1 MSVAPDTMAT
11 SSPIRSLK
19 SAGNDIAELTTNGV
33 SPSSVTQL
41 DKESQPWTPS
51 SWTTKP
57 IKQDAVYPD
66 HKAVEKSLT
75 KLDRL
80 PPIVTPMEIMKLK
93 ASLRDVALGKAFL
106 LQGGDCAELFDYC
119 EENAIE
125 SKIKLLLQMSL
136 VLIWGSNKPVVRI
149 ARMAG
154 QYAKPRSSPTEMVD
168 GKEIPSFRGDILNGY
183 GLEERTLDPE
193 RLVSAYFH
201 SASTLNFI
209 RASISSGIADLHGPL
224 DWGLGHVQD
233 PELQSK
239 YSGIVASI
247 TDSLRFMRTVGAD
260 TAGQLQTVDLYTSHE
275 GLLLEYEQR
284 LTRRLKRPS
293 STPAPRE
300 GQVKSQADDGKAYY
314 NTSAHFLWV
323 GDRTRQIDGAHIEY
337 FRGIEN
343 PIGVKIGPTTSSSDL
358 LALLRILNPHIEVGK
373 ITLITR
379 YGASKVRGLLPAH
392 IKIVEGSEYARSV
405 VWQCDPMHG
414 NTKSTSTGIKTRQ
427 FADIFSELQETL
439 AIHKEQGSYLG
450 GVHLELTGDA
460 VTECTGGSEGLGED
474 DLSLNYT
481 SFCDPRLNEKQALEM
496 AFLIAGHFRG
506 SEQIS

>member
-1 MSVAPDTMAT
+1 MAHLNGPT
-11 SSPIRSLK
+11 K
-19 SAGNDIAELTTNGV
+19 STDSITN
-33 SPSSVTQL
+33 P
-41 DKESQPWTPS
+41 PWTPS
-51 SWTTKP
+51 SWNSKP
-57 IKQDAVYPD
+57 IKQDAIYED
-66 HKAVEKSLT
+66 RKSVEKSLS
-75 KLDRL
+75 KLERL
-80 PPIVTPMEIMKLK
+80 PPIVTPTEIEKLK

-154 QYAKPRSSPTEMVD
+154 QYAKPRSSPTELVD
-168 GKEIPSFRGDILNGY
+168 GVETPSFRGDILNGY
-183 GLEERTLDPE
+183 EVGDRALDPT

-209 RASISSGIADLHGPL
+209 RGSIGSGIADLHRPL
-224 DWGLGHVQD
+224 DWGLGHVRD
-233 PELQSK
+233 PELQTK
-239 YSGIVASI
+239 YSNIVSSI

-260 TAGQLQTVDLYTSHE
+260 TAGQLQTVDLFTSHE

-284 LTRRLKRPS
+284 LTRLLRNPTKSLDS
-293 STPAPRE
+293 SRASNTT
-300 GQVKSQADDGKAYY
+300 VDDTKSYY

-337 FRGIEN
+337 FRGIAN
-343 PIGVKIGPTTSSSDL
+343 PIGVKIGPTTSPSDL
-358 LALLRILNPHIEVGK
+358 LALLRTLNPSIEVGK

-379 YGASKVRGLLPAH
+379 YGASKVRSLLPTH
-392 IKIVEGSEYARSV
+392 IKTVEGSEYARSV

-414 NTKSTSTGIKTRQ
+414 NTRSTSTGIKTRQ
-427 FADIFSELQETL
+427 FTDILSELQETL
-439 AIHKEQGSYLG
+439 AIHKEEGSYLG
-450 GVHLELTGDA
+450 GVHLELTGEA
-460 VTECTGGSEGLGED
+460 VTECTGGSEGLKED

-481 SFCDPRLNEKQALEM
+481 SFCDPRLNEKQALEL
-496 AFLIAGHFRG
+496 AFLIAGHYRG
-506 SEQIS
+506 EEKQL